1 MSLIPTKRLQ
11 QGVFEA
17 LASLNRQPG
26 SGGGSGII
34 IPQGGFAAAGNQGA
48 FSTANNSTW
57 TDITNSSFSLVVPR
71 TQTVLYLFSGTARLS
86 AAGALGYIRGNIVGY
101 DTTSAIQFGGTSNVV
116 SMLWY
121 MALASGK
128 GAIQP
133 GTYTVKLQAATDN
146 NTFNITVD
154 GLFHQILF
162 LN

>member
-1 MSLIPTKRLQ
+1 MSLIPAKRLQ

-17 LASLNRQPG
+17 LASLNRQAG
-26 SGGGSGII
+26 SGGGSGIVV
-34 IPQGGFAAAGNQGA
+34 PPGGFAAAGNQGA

-71 TQTVLYLFSGTARLS
+71 TQTILYLFSAAARLS
-86 AAGALGYIRGNIVGY
+86 AAGALGYIRGNVVGY
-101 DTTSAIQFGGTSNVV
+101 DVTSNIEYGNTSSV
-116 SMLWY
+116 SSMRWY
-121 MALASGK
+121 MALGSGK
-128 GAIQP
+128 GPIQP

-146 NTFNITVD
+146 NTFNINVD